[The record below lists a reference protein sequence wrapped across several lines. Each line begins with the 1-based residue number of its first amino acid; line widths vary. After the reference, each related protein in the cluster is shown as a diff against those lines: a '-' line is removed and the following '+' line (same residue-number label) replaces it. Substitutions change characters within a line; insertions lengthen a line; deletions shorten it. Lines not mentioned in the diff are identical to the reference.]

1 LLATATRDLTFDGQ
15 ASGRPLCPGR
25 RILEL
30 KFGHA
35 MPAVFKQLIREFAP
49 QLSGISKYRL
59 AAQAL
64 NLATVAAVAR
74 APEPFAP
81 LRVLTST
88 C

>member
-1 LLATATRDLTFDGQ
+1 
-15 ASGRPLCPGR
+15 
-25 RILEL
+25 
-30 KFGHA
+30 